1 MNEMLIIPNILIVH
15 YNTPY
20 LTSYLVKSIKKYT
33 PSARIYIFDN
43 SDKQP
48 FVSEY
53 EDITIFDN
61 TKGDYIDFDEFLS
74 KYPNRTNSPGK
85 YNDYGSAKTLHFSR
99 QMHGID
105 KRRFYSS

>member
-1 MNEMLIIPNILIVH
+1 MNEILIIPNILIVH

-74 KYPNRTNSPGK
+74 NEIVKDLVLSPRPLSKIVNNGK
-85 YNDYGSAKTLHFSR
+85 
-99 QMHGID
+99 I
-105 KRRFYSS
+105 